1 MRYCF
6 LLLVFISS
14 VSFAQTN
21 FRPGVLVT
29 LSGDS
34 VKGSVDDQQWRR
46 NPKSIKFREGNA
58 EKLYSPGDIKA
69 FTVSGKVSYESHRVK
84 YDSSSERESRLTS
97 SHLALWKEK
106 GLFLK
111 VLVAGKATLYRFV
124 EDNDRIHYFIGKD
137 GNVEELVNHR
147 FLLSG
152 SVQTN
157 RQYIEQ
163 LKAAFGDCASIRI
176 GSSLR
181 YDESSLVKIF
191 EQYSAC
197 TGSAIATSKKE
208 KTLVKFGIVGS
219 IASDQFGGN
228 PTYPAST
235 GYGAG
240 GFVNFMFPGKLY
252 KWSAYT
258 EVVYRKFG
266 EQTSKS
272 DPQRLDITSIKA
284 TVLARN
290 HFNIGKLRSFVNIG
304 ISRSGGI
311 TDEIQSYNEVVKVNT
326 SFVSGVVGIGAV
338 LKYAGGGPKVIIDAR
353 AEYGNGPGVIL
364 TITKHVSVGL
374 NVGIQF

>member
-1 MRYCF
+1 MRNCF
-6 LLLVFISS
+6 LLVVFISS
-14 VSFAQTN
+14 VTFAQTN
-21 FRPGVLVT
+21 FKPGVLVT

-46 NPKSIKFREGNA
+46 NPKSIKFREGNSD
-58 EKLYSPGDIKA
+58 KLYSPGDIKA
-69 FTVSGKVSYESHRVK
+69 FTIRGKVSYESHRVK

-97 SHLALWKEK
+97 SPVAAWKEK
-106 GLFLK
+106 RLFLK
-111 VLVAGKATLYRFV
+111 VLVAGRATLYRFV

-137 GNVEELVNHR
+137 GKVEELINHR

-163 LKAAFGDCASIRI
+163 LKVAFGDCASIKI
-176 GSSLR
+176 GPSLR
-181 YDESSLVKIF
+181 YNEESLVKMF
-191 EQYSAC
+191 EKYSAC

-219 IASDQFGGN
+219 VASDQFGGN
-228 PTYPAST
+228 PTYAAAI

-266 EQTSKS
+266 EQISNG

-284 TVLARN
+284 TVLARD

-304 ISRSGGI
+304 VSHSSGI
-311 TDEIQSYNEVVKVNT
+311 PDELQSYVQVVKINT
-326 SFVSGVVGIGAV
+326 GFFSGVVGMGAV
-338 LKYAGGGPKVIIDAR
+338 LNYAGNGPKVIIDAR
-353 AEYGNGPGVIL
+353 AEYGNGPGIIT
-364 TITKHVSVGL
+364 TITKHVSVAL
-374 NVGIQF
+374 NVGVQF